1 MPGAM
6 IGDNLV
12 LEETTGGGETGT
24 PMRRSKKKEE
34 GYGLVKERRVKVNLI
49 KNQHFIDHQHH
60 FQHYNVEMH
69 CYWLDMVKII
79 NITTITLLTKPA
91 SASTLKVGTSDG
103 KTKEYKLPAIHR
115 QFQHALPSLE
125 NFHYTGILDALPSPE
140 NFQYTG
146 FLKMLFYL

>member
-12 LEETTGGGETGT
+12 LEETTGGETGT
-24 PMRRSKKKEE
+24 LMRRSKKKEE
-34 GYGLVKERRVKVNLI
+34 GYGLVKERGVKVNLI

-60 FQHYNVEMH
+60 LQH
-69 CYWLDMVKII
+69 CYWLDTVKII

-115 QFQHALPSLE
+115 QF
-125 NFHYTGILDALPSPE
+125 
-140 NFQYTG
+140 
-146 FLKMLFYL
+146 